1 MKKLIALVLAGA
13 VLAMGLGM
21 VAPATAVSAEESPVT
36 VTTSLSGPASVSVG
50 EETAWEITIEVSANE
65 DVTDVVVKDGMGADL
80 DGIELSDPSAT
91 AEKKGKG
98 KMGATMVTWEVGDL
112 AAGESATLVVTV
124 TTGENPAGKQE
135 FTTAELG
142 HELDGGASAS
152 YRYDGEE
159 YESPET
165 EPLTVD
171 VEEATE

>member
-1 MKKLIALVLAGA
+1 MKKVIAIALMVTVLS
-13 VLAMGLGM
+13 LGFG
-21 VAPATAVSAEESPVT
+21 VAAVSAEDSAVT
-36 VTTSLSGPASVSVG
+36 VTTSLSGPSSVTVG
-50 EETAWEITIEVSANE
+50 EEATWEITIEVSASE

-80 DGIELSDPSAT
+80 DEIVVGTPSQGT
-91 AEKKGKG
+91 ADAAKKGKG

-124 TTGENPAGKQE
+124 TTGENPTGKQE

-152 YRYDGEE
+152 YWYEGME

-171 VEEATE
+171 VVEVIE